1 MDLEASTA
9 EEGKISES
17 ANSVE
22 VPSVS
27 FPKSSVGPRLQALP
41 PDLKKVSA
49 GSISLN
55 ASEASPLNS
64 TLSVPPVL
72 ASPANAS
79 EDIILESRRILAS
92 LATLSE
98 PERNEATAKIEALEP
113 VEAKTIVVEKEFFAK
128 RGTGNL
134 GLARRALVR
143 WLGESAES
151 DIPLVDLPKFLL
163 KSPEIQGA
171 AVIDQE
177 GLILALETKL
187 KLNYKVLA
195 NLTLR
200 LFSQNRFAAEELE
213 TSFQDQVVIG
223 FEKVVLQ
230 ISYHRGFYLIAL
242 FEQLPTSKLLQRLRK
257 VVKALARVEAGG

>member
-22 VPSVS
+22 VSSVS

-55 ASEASPLNS
+55 ASEAS
-64 TLSVPPVL
+64 SVNPTSAPPVL
-72 ASPANAS
+72 ASPANGS

-223 FEKVVLQ
+223 FKKVVLQ